1 MPGFLLT
8 WMELPGQVALLAL
21 PTALLA
27 SGKRLSLGPSC
38 SPFYYLLHE
47 VGIRRRGPGSSSRDG
62 VKARSLSP
70 HSGSIQTLSRSPSP
84 TVSCLKL
91 KDPSLFALTGVA
103 ALCHG
108 AVTQFKSARPRRVWG
123 FVELGTGP
131 DIEWEPS

>member
-8 WMELPGQVALLAL
+8 RMELPGHVALLAL
-21 PTALLA
+21 LLCWPLA
-27 SGKRLSLGPSC
+27 QRLSLGPSC

-47 VGIRRRGPGSSSRDG
+47 VGIRRMSRVLQQRWSEG
-62 VKARSLSP
+62 QISQS
-70 HSGSIQTLSRSPSP
+70 TLRVHPDP
-84 TVSCLKL
+84 FPLTLTHISCLKL
-91 KDPSLFALTGVA
+91 EDPSLFALTGIA

-131 DIEWEPS
+131 DTEREPS